1 MRIRQIFNV
10 FYFLGAVAV
19 FAWLLRDH
27 VCVRIVPVTVGA
39 LVLGYGGLMLLGL
52 FKPNGFDVGETVFS
66 PFWTRRLRRL
76 AILMPLPAMLYCL
89 AYNASYYYA
98 GQCQFVNKLYKPIA
112 RFERRA
118 FSADR
123 MIAFANHVRP
133 PLQSAGVRA
142 EKAGEFGRAES
153 YYRAMLALDREYAR
167 AAHGHVRCAEV
178 YRLSVLGSLYES
190 KGDLGRARR
199 MFDRAGTILAAQ
211 CDPCFNNGNLA
222 PLGKV
227 FLDLHELSDEEILS
241 RHPELVTVLHLRRSS
256 AVDQGGVLL
265 PWRN

>member
-10 FYFLGAVAV
+10 LYFLGAVAV

-39 LVLGYGGLMLLGL
+39 LVLGYGGLMVLGL
-52 FKPNGFDVGETVFS
+52 IKPNGFNVGERAIS

-89 AYNASYYYA
+89 AYNACYFYA

-123 MIAFANHVRP
+123 MLAFADHVRP
-133 PLQSAGVRA
+133 SLQSAGVRA
-142 EKAGEFGRAES
+142 EKAGKFARAES
-153 YYRAMLALDREYAR
+153 YYKAMLAIDREYAR
-167 AAHGHVRCAEV
+167 AAHGHARCAEV
-178 YRLSVLGSLYES
+178 YRLSVLGSLYRNQ
-190 KGDLGRARR
+190 GDFPRARH

-211 CDPCFNNGNLA
+211 CDPCFSCNLA

-227 FLDLHELSDEEILS
+227 FLDLDGLSDEEILS
-241 RHPELVTVLHLRRSS
+241 RHPELGSVLHLRRSS
-256 AVDQGGVLL
+256 AVDQGGVLVT
-265 PWRN
+265 WRN

>member
-1 MRIRQIFNV
+1 MRIKPIFNF

-39 LVLGYGGLMLLGL
+39 LVLGYGGLLLLGL
-52 FKPNGFDVGETVFS
+52 LKPNGFSVGEAALS

-76 AILMPLPAMLYCL
+76 AILLPLPAMLYCL
-89 AYNASYYYA
+89 AYNACFYYA
-98 GQCQFVNKLYKPIA
+98 GQCRFVNKLYKPIA

-133 PLQSAGVRA
+133 HLQSAGVRA

-153 YYRAMLALDREYAR
+153 YYKAMLALDCEYAR
-167 AAHGHVRCAEV
+167 ASHGHVRCAEV
-178 YRLSVLGSLYES
+178 YRLSVLGSLHES

-199 MFDRAGTILAAQ
+199 LFDRAGTILAAQ
-211 CDPCFNNGNLA
+211 CDPCFNSGNLA

-227 FLDLHELSDEEILS
+227 FLDLHDLSDEEILS
-241 RHPELVTVLHLRRSS
+241 RHPEIAPVLHLRRSS

-265 PWRN
+265 PWRH